1 MVCNGRLFLSKELCG
16 FFYPNMCNTHAIL
29 NVLAFIVSTPHRQ
42 AQSNLIPI
50 ISAHKQF
57 MYHVTC

>member
-1 MVCNGRLFLSKELCG
+1 MVDDFYPKSCV
-16 FFYPNMCNTHAIL
+16 FFYPNMGNTHEIL

-42 AQSNLIPI
+42 VQSNLIPI
-50 ISAHKQF
+50 VSAHKQF